1 MSLTTMEPW
10 WDWPL
15 ETPIIGIMSWVFPLR
30 QTWRKRI
37 RGGRW
42 TTSRERETVHL
53 FSPERQKKPS
63 QQPPAWCY
71 IISPGLTPRLKFII
85 DRPSNQQPLQFSPIH
100 LWPVGEAN
108 CLSWG
113 HWAAKMAHT
122 RRLGMSPA
130 RRRLRSSANVRRGER
145 PRERQ
150 HIPKCFKCVRNG
162 GARMRLGSCCLTR
175 GDMSVKW
182 WVIS

>member
-1 MSLTTMEPW
+1 MTTMEPW

-15 ETPIIGIMSWVFPLR
+15 ETPIIGNMSWGFLLR

-37 RGGRW
+37 RRRW

-53 FSPERQKKPS
+53 FSPETHTQKKKPS
-63 QQPPAWCY
+63 LQPPAWCC

-85 DRPSNQQPLQFSPIH
+85 DGPSNQQPLQFSPIH
-100 LWPVGEAN
+100 LWPVSEAN

-122 RRLGMSPA
+122 HRLGMSPA
-130 RRRLRSSANVRRGER
+130 RSPLRSSADVHGGER
-145 PRERQ
+145 PRER
-150 HIPKCFKCVRNG
+150 
-162 GARMRLGSCCLTR
+162 
-175 GDMSVKW
+175 
-182 WVIS
+182 